1 MKTKTYLLAINGG
14 DCSEAAYAIVEFG
27 PTEATVV
34 AEARRIVKTFN
45 ETHGG
50 WVSLKWGSSVRCV
63 VLKCVPDAILK
74 LLGVEDQDE
83 LFTEGG
89 QTWLAL
95 PDGFNQSAVAQIP
108 EDEIWRSEC
117 GGLRCS
123 AHDVF
128 FTALDK
134 YSPEA
139 VNSDDLE
146 AIFFPP
152 DAV

>member
-1 MKTKTYLLAINGG
+1 MKTKTYLLAIKSG
-14 DCSEAAYAIVEFG
+14 DYSEAAFAIVEFG
-27 PTEATVV
+27 PTEAAAV

-50 WVSLKWGSSVRCV
+50 WTSLKWGSSLRCV
-63 VLKCVPDAILK
+63 VLKCVPAEILK
-74 LLGVEDQDE
+74 LLGVEEPEE
-83 LFTEGG
+83 LFTKNG

-95 PDGFNQSAVAQIP
+95 PDGFDRSAVAQIP

-117 GGLRCS
+117 GGLQCS
-123 AHDVF
+123 AYDVF

-134 YSPEA
+134 YSPEV

-146 AIFFPP
+146 AIFFPREA
-152 DAV
+152 D